1 MNKNELLKLMAEK
14 TEGSKKE
21 AQAYLDSFVEVVKEA
36 VLEGKDVNVTGLG
49 KFSLKENAAREGH
62 NPKTG
67 EKIAIPA
74 SRGLK
79 FKASS
84 TIKKEFN

>member
-1 MNKNELLKLMAEK
+1 MNKNDLLKLMAEK

-21 AQAYLDSFVEVVKEA
+21 AQAYLDAFVEIVKEA
-36 VLEGKDVNVTGLG
+36 VLEGKDVNISGLG
-49 KFSLKENAAREGH
+49 KFSLKENAARKGH

-67 EKIAIPA
+67 EEIDILPSKN
-74 SRGLK
+74 LK

-84 TIKKEFN
+84 TVKKEFN

>member
-1 MNKNELLKLMAEK
+1 MNKNDLLKLMAEK

-21 AQAYLDSFVEVVKEA
+21 AQAYLDAFVEIVKKS
-36 VLEGKDVNVTGLG
+36 VLEGKNVNVTGLG
-49 KFSLKENAAREGH
+49 KFLLKENAAREGH
-62 NPKTG
+62 NPKTR
-67 EKIAIPA
+67 EKIHINS